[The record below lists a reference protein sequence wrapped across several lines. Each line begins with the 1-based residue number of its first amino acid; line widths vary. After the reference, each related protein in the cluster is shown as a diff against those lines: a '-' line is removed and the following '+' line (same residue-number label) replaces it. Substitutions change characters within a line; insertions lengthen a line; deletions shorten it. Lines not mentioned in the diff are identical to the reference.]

1 MKSKLLD
8 QAKLYM
14 HWLRKEKVFVS
25 IPQNEVLE
33 RQRFVVYRIFSVT
46 AVLVCIGV
54 ASKMLLTLKSNW
66 LPYTVLGL
74 GAVILLN
81 YLRITV
87 NSNLR
92 RAYIVMLVA
101 CLVLLHIVAYTCG
114 GIRTGGTFFLSAV
127 IIYAFMLLGK
137 KGGWLITL
145 AAAVHVMVQFYLSTY
160 TDLTS
165 FSLFEEKIHLINE
178 DFLVNIMLTFT
189 LIAALSSYLQSGR
202 NVVIQRILD
211 NNLQLEQNNKLLEAN
226 NRALEKKNEELDKFA
241 SVASHDLR
249 APLRAIGSLTDMVIE
264 DEENLSF
271 DSREKLNIVR
281 KRAHRLDNLLSALL
295 DYSRADRRTD
305 IPAKVDLNAL
315 MVGLLTK
322 HVQKRPVDFQLPSE
336 LPTLYTS
343 PVKLEKVLDVL
354 IDNALKFNNKE
365 TPIVKFEVELLKDQ
379 YLFRISDN
387 GPGIATE
394 FQQKIFVIFQTLEAR
409 DKVESTGA
417 GLAIAKKIVEEHNGS
432 ITVASLGDDTGSTF
446 EFTWKASDN
455 QIVKLMD
462 EVSRRA

>member
-8 QAKLYM
+8 QAKLFL

-81 YLRITV
+81 YLRIRI

-137 KGGWLITL
+137 KGGWFITL

-165 FSLFEEKIHLINE
+165 FSLFEDKINLINE
-178 DFLVNIMLTFT
+178 DFLVNILLTFT

-211 NNLQLEQNNKLLEAN
+211 NNLQLEENNKLLEAN
-226 NRALEKKNEELDKFA
+226 NSALEKKNEELDKFA

-249 APLRAIGSLTDMVIE
+249 APLRAIGSLTDMVLE

-281 KRAHRLDNLLSALL
+281 KRAHRMDNLLSALL
-295 DYSRADRRTD
+295 DYSRADRRSDT
-305 IPAKVDLNAL
+305 PAQVELNSL

-322 HVQKRPVDFQLPSE
+322 HTNNGTVDIQLPKN
-336 LPTLYTS
+336 LPVLYTS
-343 PVKLEKVLDVL
+343 PSKLEKVFDVL
-354 IDNALKFNNKE
+354 MDNAIKFNNKDR
-365 TPIVKFEVELLKDQ
+365 PCVKIEFEQMNDRF
-379 YLFRISDN
+379 LFRVSDN
-387 GPGIATE
+387 GPGIAVE
-394 FQQKIFVIFQTLEAR
+394 FQKKIFVIFQTLEAR

-417 GLAIAKKIVEEHNGS
+417 GLAIAKKIVEEHHGS
-432 ITVASLGDDTGSTF
+432 LTVNSSGDNTGSTF
-446 EFTWKASDN
+446 EFTWKVSDN
-455 QIVKLMD
+455 QIVKLID